1 MAVIDLS
8 QLPAPQIVD
17 VPDFETLLAER
28 KAEFVALHPKDEQ
41 EAVIRTLE
49 LESEP
54 VTKLLQENA
63 YRELLLRQ
71 RINEAAQAVMVAYAM
86 GGDLDQ
92 LAANYNVKRLTVTPA
107 DNDAV
112 PPVAAVMESDEALRL
127 RVPAAFEGLSVA
139 GPTAAYE
146 FHARSADGRVADASA
161 TSPAPA
167 EVVLTVL
174 SREGDGT
181 AEKDLLDVVEKALN
195 SENVRPVAD
204 RLTVRSAEIIPYRVE
219 ATIFL
224 YPGPEAEPVSAKT
237 VLRAVAV
244 MFMNPLAVLRG
255 GLAAAGT
262 VLRVLA
268 DQLDLELD
276 DADGKI
282 VLPRRGA
289 VITLALGWKGQPLF
303 PKGAFTVDEIEHTGA
318 PDRLTIR
325 ARSADFRET
334 LNTRREKSWHKTTV
348 GEVVKE
354 IAARHKLKMALGKNL
369 SDKPVEHID
378 QTNESDGSFL
388 MRLARQYG
396 AIASVKNGNLLFIR
410 QGQGKSATGK
420 PLPVISITRKDG
432 DSHRF
437 TLADRGAYTGVIAS
451 WLHTREPA
459 KKESTTVKR
468 KRRTKKQKKEPE
480 AKQGDYLVGTDENVL
495 VLNRTYANRSN
506 AERAA
511 KMQWERLQRG
521 VASFSLQLAEGRAD
535 LYTEMPVKV
544 SGFKQPIDDAE
555 WTITTLTH
563 TVSPDNGFTTSLE
576 LEVKI
581 DDFEIE

>member
-92 LAANYNVKRLTVTPA
+92 LAANYNVTRLTVTPA

-224 YPGPEAEPVSAKT
+224 YPGPEAEPVMAAAKASLQKYIASQTRLGRDIRRSAIFAALH
-237 VLRAVAV
+237 VEGVQRVELAS
-244 MFMNPLAVLRG
+244 PLADVILNKTQ
-255 GLAAAGT
+255 AASCT
-262 VLRVLA
+262 QWSV
-268 DQLDLELD
+268 
-276 DADGKI
+276 
-282 VLPRRGA
+282 
-289 VITLALGWKGQPLF
+289 
-303 PKGAFTVDEIEHTGA
+303 
-318 PDRLTIR
+318 
-325 ARSADFRET
+325 
-334 LNTRREKSWHKTTV
+334 
-348 GEVVKE
+348 
-354 IAARHKLKMALGKNL
+354 
-369 SDKPVEHID
+369 
-378 QTNESDGSFL
+378 TNG
-388 MRLARQYG
+388 
-396 AIASVKNGNLLFIR
+396 
-410 QGQGKSATGK
+410 
-420 PLPVISITRKDG
+420 
-432 DSHRF
+432 
-437 TLADRGAYTGVIAS
+437 
-451 WLHTREPA
+451 
-459 KKESTTVKR
+459 
-468 KRRTKKQKKEPE
+468 
-480 AKQGDYLVGTDENVL
+480 GTDE
-495 VLNRTYANRSN
+495 
-506 AERAA
+506 
-511 KMQWERLQRG
+511 
-521 VASFSLQLAEGRAD
+521 
-535 LYTEMPVKV
+535 
-544 SGFKQPIDDAE
+544 
-555 WTITTLTH
+555 
-563 TVSPDNGFTTSLE
+563 
-576 LEVKI
+576 
-581 DDFEIE
+581 